1 MENTKYSNI
10 CKDYE
15 KILIEECSDEK
26 ITDPYCDMV
35 STLLENCYNFKKM
48 KIKKKLKESL
58 KFDESIK

>member
-15 KILIEECSDEK
+15 KILIEECQGQKNKDE
-26 ITDPYCDMV
+26 YCDIV

-48 KIKKKLKESL
+48 KIKKELKESFKNDQQL
-58 KFDESIK
+58 K

>member
-15 KILIEECSDEK
+15 KILKEECVCEK

-35 STLLENCYNFKKM
+35 STLLENCYKFKDM
-48 KIKKKLKESL
+48 KLKKELKESFKNDQQL
-58 KFDESIK
+58 K